1 MINFTGKLFIA
12 LVLLMCN
19 LLGGYVAAK
28 LFPAPAPTQV
38 IQLLPQSKSLGN
50 INFRDQGGREF
61 RRNNFLNHW
70 SLLFFGFSSC
80 PDLCPL
86 ELQKMAKVMR
96 LAGDSKELQLVFV
109 SLDPERDTPETLS
122 SYTDFFHPQLV
133 GISGRNQDLAA
144 FAQFFGAAY
153 SRSYVVNGQ
162 MLNVPAGF
170 AMPENAG
177 SDYQV
182 NHSTRIFVVNPHAEF
197 VGSFE
202 PPHDPALIWADMQL
216 LMRH

>member
-1 MINFTGKLFIA
+1 MINVREKLLFA
-12 LVLLMCN
+12 GVLVLCL
-19 LLGGYVAAK
+19 LLGSYVAAK
-28 LFPAPAPTQV
+28 LFPAPLPTQI
-38 IQLLPQSKSLGN
+38 IQLLPQAKPLGD
-50 INFRDQGGREF
+50 ISFQDQQGQVF
-61 RRNNFLNHW
+61 RRSNFSNHW
-70 SLLFFGFSSC
+70 TLLFFGFSSC

-86 ELQKMAKVMR
+86 ELQKMAKVLR
-96 LAGDSKELQLVFV
+96 LAGDSELLQLVFV
-109 SLDPERDTPETLS
+109 SLDPERDTPEILS

-133 GISGRNQDLAA
+133 GISASNQDLAT
-144 FAQFFGAAY
+144 FTQFFGAAY
-153 SRSYVVNGQ
+153 SRSYIVNDQ

-177 SDYQV
+177 NDYQV

-216 LMRH
+216 LMQR